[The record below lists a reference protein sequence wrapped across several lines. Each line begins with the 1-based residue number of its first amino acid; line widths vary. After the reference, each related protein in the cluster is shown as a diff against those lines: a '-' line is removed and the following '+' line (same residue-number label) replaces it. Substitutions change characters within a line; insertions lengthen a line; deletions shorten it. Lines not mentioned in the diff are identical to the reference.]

1 MPETES
7 FVSVKLKPG
16 QEDRLR
22 AGHLWVF
29 SNEIAGVEGP
39 AEPGSLAQIFTAGGE
54 SLGLAFYHPNSL
66 IAARLLTSKVEAI
79 DAAFFHKRLAAAL
92 AYRQRACPGE
102 TSFRLAFGESDGLPG
117 LVADRYGDTVVLQVF
132 SAGMEAR
139 LPLIEAALKELL
151 DPRGIFLKND
161 HRARQLEGL
170 PGECRLLC
178 GTVPERVAISEG
190 GLRFWVPIGEGQKT
204 GHYFDQREN
213 RAFLRPWF
221 KDRAVVDL
229 YCYTGAFAVNAAKSG
244 AKAVLA
250 VDSSGPAVALAKENA
265 KLNGVSEAMTC
276 DEADA
281 EAVLESFAS
290 GRQPFRPDL
299 ILLDPP
305 SLVPSKKHL
314 PKALRAYAK
323 LNSLALK
330 ALAPGG
336 VLATSTCSHHVDR
349 ESFVGMLRYA
359 AGKARRAARLT
370 ALRGQAADHPVLL
383 AMPETEYLHFALLE
397 VL

>member
-1 MPETES
+1 MPETETLA
-7 FVSVKLKPG
+7 VVKLKPG

-39 AEPGSLAQIFTAGGE
+39 AETGSLAQVLTAGGE
-54 SLGLAFYHPNSL
+54 SLGVAFYNPNSL
-66 IAARLLTSKVEAI
+66 IAARLLSRQVEAV

-92 AYRQRACPGE
+92 AYRQKACPGE
-102 TSFRLAFGESDGLPG
+102 TSYRLAFGESDGLPG
-117 LVADRYGDTVVLQVF
+117 LVADRYGDAVVLQVF

-139 LPLIEAALKELL
+139 LPLIETALKELL

-161 HRARQLEGL
+161 HRSRALEGL
-170 PGECRLLC
+170 PGECRLLS

-221 KDRAVVDL
+221 QDRAVVDL

-250 VDSSGPAVALAKENA
+250 VDSSGPAVELARENA
-265 KLNGVSEAMTC
+265 KLNGVAEAVTC

-290 GRQPFRPDL
+290 GRQPFRPDM

-349 ESFVGMLRYA
+349 ESFVSMLRHA
-359 AGKARRAARLT
+359 AGKARRSCRLA

>member
-1 MPETES
+1 MPETETLA
-7 FVSVKLKPG
+7 VVKLKPG

-39 AEPGSLAQIFTAGGE
+39 AETGSLAQVLTAGGE
-54 SLGLAFYHPNSL
+54 SLGVAFYNPKSL
-66 IAARLLTSKVEAI
+66 IAARLLSRQVETV

-92 AYRQRACPGE
+92 AYRQKACPGE
-102 TSFRLAFGESDGLPG
+102 TSYRLAFGESDGLPG
-117 LVADRYGDTVVLQVF
+117 LVADRYGDAVVLQVF

-139 LPLIEAALKELL
+139 LPLIETALKELL

-161 HRARQLEGL
+161 HRSRSLEGL
-170 PGECRLLC
+170 PGECRLLS

-221 KDRAVVDL
+221 QDRAVVDL

-250 VDSSGPAVALAKENA
+250 VDSSGPAVELARENA
-265 KLNGVSEAMTC
+265 KLNGVSEAVTC

-290 GRQPFRPDL
+290 GRQPFRPDM

-349 ESFVGMLRYA
+349 ESFVSMLRHA
-359 AGKARRAARLT
+359 AGKARRSCRLA

>member
-1 MPETES
+1 MPETETLIT
-7 FVSVKLKPG
+7 VKLKSG

-29 SNEIAGVEGP
+29 SNEIAQVEGK
-39 AEPGSLAQIFTAGGE
+39 AEPGSLAQVFTAGGE
-54 SLGLAFYHPNSL
+54 SLGLAFYNPNSL
-66 IAARLLTSKVEAI
+66 IAARMLTAKVEAI
-79 DAAFFHKRLAAAL
+79 DAAFFHKRFAAAL
-92 AYRQRACPGE
+92 AYRQKACPGE

-117 LVADRYGDTVVLQVF
+117 LVADRYGDYIVLQVF

-161 HRARQLEGL
+161 HRQRQLEGL
-170 PGECRLLC
+170 PGECRLLS
-178 GTVPERVAISEG
+178 GTVPERVAINEG
-190 GLRFWVPIGEGQKT
+190 GLRFWVPIGAGQKT
-204 GHYFDQREN
+204 GHYFDQRDN
-213 RAFLRPWF
+213 RAYLRPYF
-221 KDRAVVDL
+221 SGRTVLDL
-229 YCYTGAFAVNAAKSG
+229 YCYTGAFAVNAVKSG

-250 VDSSGPAVALAKENA
+250 VDSSGPAVELAKENA
-265 KLNGVSEAMTC
+265 SLNGVSELLTC

-281 EAVLESFAS
+281 EVVLESFVS
-290 GRQPFRPDL
+290 GRQPFRPDM

-314 PKALRAYAK
+314 SKALRTYAK

-336 VLATSTCSHHVDR
+336 LLATSTCSHHVDR
-349 ESFVGMLRYA
+349 EAFVGMLRYA
-359 AGKARRAARLT
+359 QAKARKPARLA

-383 AMPETEYLHFALLE
+383 AMPETEYLNFALLE

>member
-1 MPETES
+1 MPDTETIIA
-7 FVSVKLKPG
+7 VRLKPG

-29 SNEIAGVEGP
+29 SNEIAQVEGQ
-39 AEPGSLAQIFTAGGE
+39 AEPGCLAQVFTAGGE
-54 SLGLAFYHPNSL
+54 SLGLAFYNPKSL
-66 IAARLLTSKVEAI
+66 IAARMLSTKVEAI
-79 DAAFFHKRLAAAL
+79 DAAFFHKRFAAAL
-92 AYRQRACPGE
+92 AYRQKACPGE

-117 LVADRYGDTVVLQVF
+117 LVADRYGDYIVLQVF

-161 HRARQLEGL
+161 HRQRQLEGL
-170 PGECRLLC
+170 PGECRLLS
-178 GTVPERVAISEG
+178 GTVPERVAINEG
-190 GLRFWVPIGEGQKT
+190 GLRYWVPIGAGQKT
-204 GHYFDQREN
+204 GHYFDQRDN
-213 RAFLRPWF
+213 RAFLRPYF
-221 KDRAVVDL
+221 SGRTVLDL

-250 VDSSGPAVALAKENA
+250 VDSSGPAVELAKENA
-265 KLNGVSEAMTC
+265 SLNGVSELLTC

-281 EAVLESFAS
+281 EVVLESFAS
-290 GRQPFRPDL
+290 GGQPFRPDM

-314 PKALRAYAK
+314 AKALRAYAK

-330 ALAPGG
+330 ALSPGG
-336 VLATSTCSHHVDR
+336 LLATSTCSHHVDR
-349 ESFVGMLRYA
+349 EAFVGMLRYA
-359 AGKARRAARLT
+359 QAKARKPARLA

-397 VL
+397 VI

>member
-1 MPETES
+1 MLENET
-7 FVSVKLKPG
+7 VLAVRLKPG

-29 SNEIAGVEGP
+29 SNEIAKVEGSG
-39 AEPGSLAQIFTAGGE
+39 APGALAQVFTAGGE
-54 SLGLAFYHPNSL
+54 SLGIAFYHPNSL
-66 IAARLLTSKVEAI
+66 IAARMLSAKVEAV
-79 DAAFFHKRLAAAL
+79 DAAFFHKRLSAAL
-92 AYRQRACPGE
+92 AYRQKVCPGE

-117 LVADRYGDTVVLQVF
+117 LVADRYGDCIVLQIF

-139 LPLIEAALKELL
+139 LPMIETALKELL

-161 HRARQLEGL
+161 HRQRSLEGL
-170 PGECRLLC
+170 PGECRLLS
-178 GTVPERVAISEG
+178 GVVPERAAISEG
-190 GLRFWVPIGEGQKT
+190 GLSFLAPMGEGQKT
-204 GHYFDQREN
+204 GHYFDQRDN
-213 RAFLRPWF
+213 RAFLRPAF
-221 KDRAVVDL
+221 SGRTVLDL

-250 VDSSGPAVALAKENA
+250 IDSSRPAVELARENA
-265 KLNGVSEAMTC
+265 RLNGVEGLIDC

-281 EAVLESFAS
+281 EAVLESFAA
-290 GRQPFRPDL
+290 GRQPFQPDM

-305 SLVPSKKHL
+305 SFVPSKKHL
-314 PKALRAYAK
+314 PKALRSYSK

-330 ALAPGG
+330 ALPAGG
-336 VLATSTCSHHVDR
+336 LLATSTCSHHVGR
-349 ESFVGMLRYA
+349 EAFMDMLRFA
-359 AGKARRAARLT
+359 QAKARKPARLV

-397 VL
+397 VI

>member
-1 MPETES
+1 MSATETIAA
-7 FVSVKLKPG
+7 VRLKPG

-22 AGHLWVF
+22 AGHSWVF
-29 SNEIAGVEGP
+29 SNEIAKVEG
-39 AEPGSLAQIFTAGGE
+39 AVEPGSLTQVFTAGGE
-54 SLGLAFYHPNSL
+54 SLGLAFYNPKSL
-66 IAARLLTSKVEAI
+66 IAARMLTAAVETI
-79 DAAFFHKRLAAAL
+79 DAAFFHKRFAAAL
-92 AYRQRACPGE
+92 AYRQKVCPGE

-117 LVADRYGDTVVLQVF
+117 LVADRYGDFIVLQVF

-139 LPLIEAALKELL
+139 LPMIEAALKELL

-161 HRARQLEGL
+161 HRQRQLEGL
-170 PGECRLLC
+170 PGECRLLS

-204 GHYFDQREN
+204 GHYFDQPEN
-213 RAFLRPWF
+213 RAFLRPHF
-221 KDRAVVDL
+221 SGRAVVDL

-250 VDSSGPAVALAKENA
+250 VDSSGPAVELAQENA
-265 KLNGVSEAMTC
+265 KLNGVSELVTC

-281 EAVLESFAS
+281 EVVLESFVS
-290 GRQPFRPDL
+290 GRQPFRPDM

-314 PKALRAYAK
+314 SKALRTYAK

-336 VLATSTCSHHVDR
+336 LLATSTCSHHVDR
-349 ESFVGMLRYA
+349 ESFVQMLRYA
-359 AGKARRAARLT
+359 QGKARRPARLA

-397 VL
+397 VI

>member
-1 MPETES
+1 MPETETL
-7 FVSVKLKPG
+7 VAVKLKPG

-22 AGHLWVF
+22 SGHLWLF
-29 SNEIAGVEGP
+29 SNEIAQVEG
-39 AEPGSLAQIFTAGGE
+39 AAAAGSLAQVFTAGGE
-54 SLGLAFYHPNSL
+54 SLGLAFYNPNSL
-66 IAARLLTSKVEAI
+66 IAARMLTAKVEAI
-79 DAAFFHKRLAAAL
+79 DAAFFHKRFAAAL
-92 AYRQRACPGE
+92 AYRQKVCPGE
-102 TSFRLAFGESDGLPG
+102 TSFRLVFGESDGLPG
-117 LVADRYGDTVVLQVF
+117 LVADRYGDYIVLQVF

-139 LPLIEAALKELL
+139 LPLIETALKELL

-161 HRARQLEGL
+161 HRQRQLEGL

-178 GTVPERVAISEG
+178 GTVPERVAINEG

-204 GHYFDQREN
+204 GHYFDQRDN
-213 RAFLRPWF
+213 RAFLRPYF
-221 KDRAVVDL
+221 SGRTVLDL
-229 YCYTGAFAVNAAKSG
+229 YSYTGAFAVNAAKSG

-250 VDSSGPAVALAKENA
+250 VDSSGPAVELAKENA
-265 KLNGVSEAMTC
+265 ALNGVSETLTC

-281 EAVLESFAS
+281 EVVLESFVQ
-290 GRQPFRPDL
+290 GRQPFRPDM

-314 PKALRAYAK
+314 SKALRTYAK

-330 ALAPGG
+330 ILAPGG
-336 VLATSTCSHHVDR
+336 LLATSTCSHHVDR
-349 ESFVGMLRYA
+349 ESFVGMLRHA
-359 AGKARRAARLT
+359 QARAHRPARLA

-397 VL
+397 VI

>member
-1 MPETES
+1 MPETETL
-7 FVSVKLKPG
+7 VAVKLKPG

-22 AGHLWVF
+22 GGHLWVF
-29 SNEIAGVEGP
+29 SNEIAQVEGK
-39 AEPGSLAQIFTAGGE
+39 AEPGSLAQVFTAGGE
-54 SLGLAFYHPNSL
+54 CLGVAFYNPNSL
-66 IAARLLTSKVEAI
+66 IAARMLSAKVEAI
-79 DAAFFHKRLAAAL
+79 DAAFFHKRFAAAL
-92 AYRQRACPGE
+92 AYRQKTLPGE

-117 LVADRYGDTVVLQVF
+117 LVADRYGDIIVLQVF

-161 HRARQLEGL
+161 HRQRQLEGL
-170 PGECRLLC
+170 PGECRLLS
-178 GTVPERVAISEG
+178 GTVPERVAINEG
-190 GLRFWVPIGEGQKT
+190 GLRFWVPIGAGQKT

-213 RAFLRPWF
+213 RAFLRPHF
-221 KDRAVVDL
+221 SGRTVLDL
-229 YCYTGAFAVNAAKSG
+229 YCYTGAFAINAAKSG

-265 KLNGVSEAMTC
+265 EVNGVSELLTC

-281 EAVLESFAS
+281 EVVLESFVA

-314 PKALRAYAK
+314 AKALRTYAK

-336 VLATSTCSHHVDR
+336 LLATSTCSHHVDR
-349 ESFVGMLRYA
+349 ESFVGMLRHA
-359 AGKARRAARLT
+359 QAKARKPARLA